1 MIPRDDPAAL
11 DALAGEYVLGSL
23 EAREA
28 AEVTAALPSNPALAA
43 AVAAWEARLAPLADL
58 APAMPPPEALWAR
71 IEAAV
76 PLRPSLR
83 VIAGTPPP
91 PPAPVVV
98 PMTRPD
104 GRPLPPPLPSRLW
117 RGWAL
122 GATAVAAGLA
132 AILLVRPPAEQAL
145 MTVLLTSQEQ
155 PAWLVESTRGGAIS
169 LAAVNPGPVAADRVL
184 QLWALPQGATMPTS
198 LGFVPAE
205 GRVTVTAPSSIRP
218 EPGMLIEISLEPP
231 GGSPLGRP
239 SGPVLFIGRL
249 VAARGA

>member
-23 EAREA
+23 EARDA
-28 AEVTAALPSNPALAA
+28 AEVAAALPTTPALAA

-58 APAMPPPEALWAR
+58 APPQSPPEGLWSRIDAALP
-71 IEAAV
+71 V
-76 PLRPSLR
+76 RPSLR
-83 VIAGTPPP
+83 LVEGAPAV
-91 PPAPVVV
+91 PPAPVVI
-98 PMTRPD
+98 PLPRPD
-104 GRPLPPPLPSRLW
+104 GRPAPPPYSPRIW
-117 RGWAL
+117 RAWAL

-132 AILLVRPPAEQAL
+132 AFLLVRPPAEQAL
-145 MTVLLTSQEQ
+145 MTVLLTSQDQ
-155 PAWLVESTRGGAIS
+155 PAWLVESTPSGAIS
-169 LAAVNPGPVAADRVL
+169 LAAVNPGPVAPDRVL
-184 QLWALPQGATMPTS
+184 QLWALPQGATAPTS
-198 LGFVPAE
+198 LGFVPAQ
-205 GRVTVTAPSSIRP
+205 GRVTVTAPASIRP